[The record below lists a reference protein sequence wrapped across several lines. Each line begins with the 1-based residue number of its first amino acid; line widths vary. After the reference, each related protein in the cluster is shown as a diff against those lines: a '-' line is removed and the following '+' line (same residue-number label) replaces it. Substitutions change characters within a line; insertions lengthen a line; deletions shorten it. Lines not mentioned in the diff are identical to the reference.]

1 MKVPYTTP
9 TAGIFLKLGLLP
21 IEHLINQRKLTFLHH
36 ILNLDE
42 KDPVFRVYK
51 EPTIRQMY
59 SLNYKDSEI
68 KTFSKVKWRNIVKK
82 SIRNYAYKEL
92 TSLAQC
98 KTKTK
103 EITKH
108 LSTESTYVQ
117 QSYILKLPTKVATR
131 AFEVRL
137 CKLDIKMNFKNKYK
151 SDLTCKICKEDEGTL

>member
-1 MKVPYTTP
+1 
-9 TAGIFLKLGLLP
+9 
-21 IEHLINQRKLTFLHH
+21 
-36 ILNLDE
+36 
-42 KDPVFRVYK
+42 
-51 EPTIRQMY
+51 MY

-82 SIRNYAYKEL
+82 SIRNYAFKEL

-98 KTKTK
+98 ETNTK

-117 QSYILKLPTKVATR
+117 QYYILKLPTKVARR

-137 CKLDIKMNFKNKYK
+137 CMLDIGMNFKNKYK
-151 SDLTCKICKEDEGTL
+151 SDLTCKICEEDEELSSTFSNAEYIKIS